1 MKVIENR
8 NRFFSVSLVIILVG
22 FAVMIFNA
30 QAGRGMLNWDV
41 DFTGGTS
48 MEIDMGGEYDYDG
61 LYTMIQSTT
70 GQSGPQIQR
79 IIGTNSVAV
88 KLQSLDGDMRMN
100 FAQALQAQYPAAEII
115 SVADV
120 SGTVSKEMQKTAIQA
135 TVIACLVMLVY
146 ISVRFRG
153 LYAGGSAII
162 ALIHDILV
170 VTVAYAILRIPVNN
184 TFIAVVLTILGY
196 SINATIVIFDRIREN
211 KELLPELSLKDRI
224 NKSLAQ
230 TLARSINT
238 SVTTLLAVGA
248 IYAFGVQS
256 IKEFALPMMIGII
269 VGAYSSVCISASVW
283 YSILPKKERE

>member
-1 MKVIENR
+1 MKVIDNR

>member
-100 FAQALQAQYPAAEII
+100 FAQALQVQYPAAEII